1 MAGSELLRPSP
12 ATKVAS
18 QLLGVAMALLW
29 TWWALADGA
38 FFATVMLPGSL
49 LLLAAI
55 GIVLAYSPL
64 PLATRGPHAL
74 AILGLTGL
82 AIWSAISIA
91 WSPAP
96 DQALENAQRA
106 FIYAAAY
113 GGGLLLALT
122 MRRRL
127 LLALAPLLVA
137 GAVAAGLVLVRIL
150 LTDSAESLV
159 DEEGTLAFPFGY
171 RNANAGFFVVIALAS
186 LALLGRPGNDAL
198 LRAGAGGLAAGALSL
213 AAISQSR
220 GSLLALA
227 FGALVLIAA
236 SPRRARTLLGAILV
250 ALPLALVF
258 VELLGPYDAAANV
271 QPVLPELQ
279 DAALAAIAASAAAAL
294 LSALWAI
301 IERRAPALP
310 RMELPTRR
318 AGLALTLAAGVIAV
332 GAAIAVAGN
341 PVDWFD
347 DDAVSGT
354 EAAAEE
360 EAESGSGSRFTY
372 AGGLNRSDFWRVALD
387 QAAEAPATGGGAGSF
402 RSAYLLDRETYEAP
416 RDAHSLP
423 LEMLGELGAVGFL
436 LLALA
441 GVGAVGAA
449 LRSRWLGPE
458 AGFLSAAALAA
469 GGAWFAQACVDWSWA
484 FAGLTAP
491 VIALLGSAGA
501 TAALSLEPLNRR
513 IRRGGIAIACVLGL
527 IALPTF
533 WAARLTFNA
542 AESWKTDVVAAY
554 ATLDDAAA
562 LNPLSDVP
570 YLVTAEIA
578 RQNDEPELAYEAL
591 LEARERQPDEFQNY
605 LIAAEVLAEED
616 ERQALEEI
624 ERALELNPRSKRGL
638 ALRDQLMSDPSRG

>member
-18 QLLGVAMALLW
+18 QLLGAAMALLW

-55 GIVLAYSPL
+55 GIVLAYAPI
-64 PLATRGPHAL
+64 PLARRGPHVL
-74 AILGLTGL
+74 AVLGLTGL
-82 AIWSAISIA
+82 GIWSAISIG

-106 FIYAAAY
+106 FIYVAAY
-113 GGGLLLALT
+113 GAGLLLAMT

-137 GAVAAGLVLVRIL
+137 GAVAGVVVLVRIL
-150 LTDSAESLV
+150 LADTADALV
-159 DEEGTLAFPFGY
+159 DAEGTLAFPFGY
-171 RNANAGFFVVIALAS
+171 RNANAGFFVVIALAA
-186 LALLGRPGNDAL
+186 LALLGRPGNDAR
-198 LRAGAGGLAAGALSL
+198 LRAAAGGLAAGALSL

-227 FGALVLIAA
+227 FGAVVLLVA

-250 ALPLALVF
+250 VVPVGLVF
-258 VELLGPYDAAANV
+258 VQLLGPYDAATGD
-271 QPVLPELQ
+271 QPILPELQ
-279 DAALAAIAASAAAAL
+279 SAAIAAIAAAAAAAL

-301 IERRAPALP
+301 VERRSTAASRLRLP
-310 RMELPTRR
+310 SRR
-318 AGLALTLAAGVIAV
+318 VGLALTLGAGVVAV
-332 GAAIAVAGN
+332 AVAVAVAGN
-341 PVDWFD
+341 PLDWFD
-347 DDAVSGT
+347 DDSVSGT
-354 EAAAEE
+354 EAAAETE
-360 EAESGSGSRFTY
+360 DGAGASRFTY

-387 QAAEAPATGGGAGSF
+387 QAADAPLAGGGAGSF
-402 RSAYLLDRETYEAP
+402 RSRYLLERETYEAP

-423 LEMLGELGAVGFL
+423 LEILGELGAVGLIL
-436 LLALA
+436 LLLA

-458 AGFLSAAALAA
+458 AGFLSAAALGA
-469 GGAWFAQACVDWSWA
+469 GGAWFAQACVDWSWS

-491 VIALLGSAGA
+491 VLALLGSAGA

-513 IRRGGIAIACVLGL
+513 ARRGGIAVACVLAV

-533 WAARLTFNA
+533 ASARLTLNA
-542 AESWKTDVVAAY
+542 ASGWRTDVEAAY
-554 ATLDDAAA
+554 STLDDAAA
-562 LNPLSDVP
+562 LNPLSDLP
-570 YLVTAEIA
+570 YLVKAEIA
-578 RQNDEPELAYEAL
+578 RQNDEPELAYAAL
-591 LEARERQPDEFQNY
+591 LDARERQPDEFQNY
-605 LIAAEVLAEED
+605 LTAAEVLADTD
-616 ERQALEEI
+616 ERQALEEV

-638 ALRDQLMSDPSRG
+638 ALRDQLQSDPSRG